1 MNTLQRLS
9 PVLASAALAAL
20 AGCAV
25 SPDFTAAAA
34 PANAAYTA
42 NGELPAATVATPGVP
57 GGEAQQFLA
66 GRDVPARWWL
76 LFGSEKLNALIDQAL
91 TGSPTV
97 AAAQAA
103 LLAAQESVLAQRAGL
118 LPRVDG
124 EASATRQKI
133 DTGSFGNPGGGSFI
147 YNLFNAGV
155 RVSYGID
162 LYGGTARGVEAQV
175 AAAEV
180 QRYQAEAAYQTL
192 IANVVTSAVQQ
203 ALNRALI
210 TGQTSVVEGQER
222 LVETSRKQF
231 KLGAV
236 SKAEVLALET
246 SLAQERARLP
256 ELRNALAR
264 EETRLAVYLGKL
276 PSEAVAVNFS
286 FDDLKL
292 PQELPVS
299 LPSNLVRQRP
309 DVLAA
314 EAQLHQAEA
323 LLGVA
328 IANQFPQLTLSAS
341 YGSQSSKIEDLF
353 VGDIWSL
360 GSGLTVPIFRAG
372 ELAARKRVAAAQAA
386 QATANYRQTVL
397 LAFGNVADALRQL
410 GSDAEILKAQVAAAE
425 AAEASLK
432 LTEQQLK
439 LGAATASERILAVQA
454 YTRARTGAVQALAA
468 RYQNTVALFQALG
481 GGFTSVDASAAAAA
495 NQP

>member
-25 SPDFTAAAA
+25 SPDFTAPAA

-42 NGELPAATVATPGVP
+42 SGELPAATVATPGVP

-91 TGSPTV
+91 AGSPTV

-192 IANVVTSAVQQ
+192 IASVLHKYVTGRLTERPVKAAKPKNPATHKRSTSA
-203 ALNRALI
+203 
-210 TGQTSVVEGQER
+210 
-222 LVETSRKQF
+222 
-231 KLGAV
+231 
-236 SKAEVLALET
+236 
-246 SLAQERARLP
+246 
-256 ELRNALAR
+256 
-264 EETRLAVYLGKL
+264 
-276 PSEAVAVNFS
+276 
-286 FDDLKL
+286 
-292 PQELPVS
+292 
-299 LPSNLVRQRP
+299 
-309 DVLAA
+309 
-314 EAQLHQAEA
+314 
-323 LLGVA
+323 
-328 IANQFPQLTLSAS
+328 
-341 YGSQSSKIEDLF
+341 
-353 VGDIWSL
+353 
-360 GSGLTVPIFRAG
+360 
-372 ELAARKRVAAAQAA
+372 
-386 QATANYRQTVL
+386 
-397 LAFGNVADALRQL
+397 
-410 GSDAEILKAQVAAAE
+410 
-425 AAEASLK
+425 
-432 LTEQQLK
+432 
-439 LGAATASERILAVQA
+439 
-454 YTRARTGAVQALAA
+454 
-468 RYQNTVALFQALG
+468 
-481 GGFTSVDASAAAAA
+481 
-495 NQP
+495 